1 MKKQDNE
8 FTKKLK
14 ELSNQ
19 TKKNIKD
26 NIDNSFTSLAKNKK
40 EIKTQDI
47 EKWKDNIILTYIN
60 KEIDNLIESSINEKE
75 PENKSENKP
84 ENNIKKEYKIE
95 SNSELNMFT
104 PKDIQDENKEITRN
118 FQNEAYNY
126 MNANEKVEN
135 ENVASFLK
143 NVAIISRLSFKER
156 KNLYQIMEEKYV
168 KTLENKKPK
177 DDESFKK
184 EFSQWIKS
192 LEKKDGKKV
201 YDSFLNQF
209 KIFEREIKDNKEQI
223 YLKKLLYDL
232 IIMYF
237 HCDISFPLVQID
249 FTKKED
255 FNSEIMIDFIN
266 RGKNRK
272 VNFIILP
279 SLFSNGNYIQNGKFW
294 VFTYFKN
301 TFRFEN
307 SIDNYLDNFF
317 KEKNEQTDN
326 DYTMV
331 AYCQLEKDS
340 KHIDI
345 ETNFNFP
352 KNSNYNFIF
361 YLKNTN
367 THDNRISVERTKLMN
382 FKIKKNFEI
391 KEFKFEMDNKI
402 IVSSKRVVNK
412 I

>member
-1 MKKQDNE
+1 MQKLVNE

-14 ELSNQ
+14 EVSEQ
-19 TKKNIKD
+19 TKKNIKE
-26 NIDNSFTSLAKNKK
+26 NIDKSFISLTKDKQ
-40 EIKTQDI
+40 EIKIKDI
-47 EKWKDNIILTYIN
+47 EKWKDDIILTYIN
-60 KEIDNLIESSINEKE
+60 KEIDKLIDSSLNDKE
-75 PENKSENKP
+75 PEKKP

-156 KNLYQIMEEKYV
+156 KSLYKIMEEKYLKITDN
-168 KTLENKKPK
+168 KTPKNDENY
-177 DDESFKK
+177 KK
-184 EFSQWIKS
+184 EFSQWIKN
-192 LEKKDGKKV
+192 LEKKEGKKE
-201 YDSFLNQF
+201 YDNFLIQL
-209 KIFEREIKDNKEQI
+209 KPFEKEIKDNKEQI

-237 HCDISFPLVQID
+237 HCDISFPLVEIN

-279 SLFSNGNYIQNGKFW
+279 SLIYNGNFIQNGKLW
-294 VFTYFKN
+294 AFTYFKK

-307 SIDNYLDNFF
+307 SINNYLDGLLKKENP
-317 KEKNEQTDN
+317 KSENKYSMKAYYNIKNEEKNITVKTNFNFHKNSNYYFLFYLKNKKTNRITVERTKYMSFCLQ
-326 DYTMV
+326 
-331 AYCQLEKDS
+331 

-345 ETNFNFP
+345 
-352 KNSNYNFIF
+352 I
-361 YLKNTN
+361 
-367 THDNRISVERTKLMN
+367 
-382 FKIKKNFEI
+382 
-391 KEFKFEMDNKI
+391 KFEFELDNKI
-402 IVSSKRVVNK
+402 LVTSTDVISNN
-412 I
+412 